1 MSPDASYR
9 PHSTHHRNSLI
20 LGINGIRLLG
30 KRSGVGRCIEAI
42 INCLAEI
49 PHPFN
54 DVRVYSPSPLDA
66 EIRIPAP
73 ARSVVLESSLPPS
86 IWEQY
91 VLPKSHPADAVLL
104 CPSYVAPLLTSS
116 PTLLIHHGSYEGFP
130 SAFPWLARNKAR
142 AIYALSAHR
151 ASVVSTVSE
160 YSRRDMARFYRLDAD
175 RIHVVP
181 EGVDTRA
188 FRPLDPE
195 TVAKFRSTLR
205 QPDRPFILY
214 VGKPTERRNLA
225 NLIRAFAR
233 LKGSEGIPH
242 QLLIVGADLPGDSP
256 FRRVI
261 EEEELVSDVE
271 VIGYTNHEELPAI
284 YNAAE
289 MLVYPSSYEGFGM
302 PVLEAM
308 ACGTPVIALNN
319 TAFPEFAGGVALLL
333 DDARVETLL
342 TGMRRVL
349 ADAGLRQRMRSDGPA
364 RAAAY
369 DWRTVTKQ
377 YLDLLVQLAQ
387 NRSSKQS
394 RSRSAEI

>member
-1 MSPDASYR
+1 
-9 PHSTHHRNSLI
+9 LI
-20 LGINGIRLLG
+20 LGINGIRLIG

-42 INCLAEI
+42 IKCLAEI
-49 PHPFN
+49 QHPFN
-54 DVRVYSPSPLDA
+54 DVRVYSPAPLDSDIA
-66 EIRIPAP
+66 IPAP
-73 ARSVVLESSLPPS
+73 ARSVVLQSSLPAAM
-86 IWEQY
+86 WEQY
-91 VLPKSHPADAVLL
+91 VLPKAHPRDTVLL
-104 CPSYVAPLLTSS
+104 CPSYVAPLLTSA

-160 YSRRDMARFYRLDAD
+160 YSRRDMARFYRLDPG
-175 RIHVVP
+175 RIHVIP

-188 FRPLDPE
+188 FRPLEPG
-195 TVAKFRSTLR
+195 TVAQFRSKLR

-233 LKGSEGIPH
+233 LKVSEGVPH

-261 EEEELVSDVE
+261 ETEGVASDIE
-271 VIGYTNHEELPAI
+271 IIGYTNHQELPAI

-308 ACGTPVIALNN
+308 ACGTPVVALNN

-349 ADAGLRQRMRSDGPA
+349 ADSGLRQRMHVDGPV

-369 DWRTVTKQ
+369 DWRIVTRQ
-377 YLDLLVQLAQ
+377 YLDLLIPLAESRLAQ
-387 NRSSKQS
+387 S
-394 RSRSAEI
+394 RR